1 MKVDCHKIDYEALN
15 LALKRYENAKQ
26 FVEIGIS
33 EETYRK
39 MSDDGVLSVNYCYYN
54 GFRLYFNYGAY
65 FGTFEIKEENG
76 LVAVLSEFV
85 DKINCAKFNADDETD
100 PYIRGW
106 NNCIEEMKKILN
118 ESVHKNIKMALNI
131 F

>member
-1 MKVDCHKIDYEALN
+1 MKVNCHKIDYEALD

-33 EETYRK
+33 EETYRR
-39 MSDDGVLSVNYCYYN
+39 MSNDGVIKSYCYYN
-54 GFRLYFNYGAY
+54 GFCLYFNYDADFGA
-65 FGTFEIKEENG
+65 FEIREKNG
-76 LVAVLSEFV
+76 LVAVLSELV
-85 DKINCAKFNADDETD
+85 DKINCAKFDADDETD

-118 ESVHKNIKMALNI
+118 EFVHRNLKRALNI